1 MLKKIVTLVC
11 LALLIFAPI
20 TAHSTSVAKQFQAA
34 GSCFQSFPT
43 YDAWID
49 LIRERNGWLKAWLIS
64 WRYDEDRFNDAVA
77 SVDCTVG
84 VYRSF
89 DGTSV
94 QAFVVKP
101 KHSPMSKPLPMVL
114 YNRGGNQGFGA
125 ITLAQ
130 LLDFIIPLSKK
141 GYVVA
146 ATQYRGGSPRSEGVD
161 EFGGRDVEDVLA
173 LGEIIAGMPETNDN
187 QRFML
192 GISRGAMNTFMALRD
207 APQNVIEKYRAVAV
221 VGGLVDLVDMKKF
234 RPEMERVY
242 RALIPDYASKEAEQ
256 LYTRSASLWPERLPR
271 HVAVLQIHGE
281 DDERVSVQSARTFS
295 KRLDANIESHHLKVF
310 AGENHM
316 IRGERE
322 VVVATI
328 DNWFKRHLNKAQS
341 RSELP
346 LNTKA
351 VVKSITSND

>member
-1 MLKKIVTLVC
+1 MFKKMVTLVF
-11 LALLIFAPI
+11 LALLMFAPN
-20 TAHSTSVAKQFQAA
+20 TAQSANVAKQFHTA
-34 GSCFQSFPT
+34 GSCFHSFPT

-49 LIRERNGWLKAWLIS
+49 LMRERNGWLKAWLIS
-64 WRYDEDRFNDAVA
+64 WRYDEDRFNDAIA
-77 SVDCTVG
+77 SVDCRVG

-101 KHSPMSKPLPMVL
+101 KHTQISKPLPMVL
-114 YNRGGNQGFGA
+114 YNRGGNQAFGA

-173 LGEIIAGMPETNDN
+173 LGEIVAAMPETNDS

-207 APQNVIEKYRAVAV
+207 APQDVSERYRAVAV
-221 VGGLVDLVDMKKF
+221 VGGLVDLVEMKKF

-256 LYTRSASLWPERLPR
+256 LYTRSASLWPEKLPR
-271 HVAVLQIHGE
+271 HVAILQLHGE
-281 DDERVSVQSARTFS
+281 DDERVSVQSAQTFS
-295 KRLDANIESHHLKVF
+295 KRLDANIESHELKIF

-322 VVVATI
+322 VVVTAI
-328 DNWFKRHLNKAQS
+328 DEWFKQHLNTAQLV
-341 RSELP
+341 SELP
-346 LNTKA
+346 FNTKA
-351 VVKSITSND
+351 M